1 MPLKF
6 SPSKKVVKMRKVS
19 VEFPIYDYK
28 TVAAAAKR
36 RKLPIR
42 EFIRMATAYAMANL
56 ED

>member
-1 MPLKF
+1 MPSKF
-6 SPSKKVVKMRKVS
+6 SPAKQVVKTRKIS

-28 TVAAAAKR
+28 TIAAAAKR